1 MPVEVRASRSDS
13 ECLRLDACKSMV
25 LRRRSALLSVLRWET
40 DRRSIRRL
48 PRWRLQRGR
57 VRRDRDDGEC
67 RGGDCQEGECQY
79 GDYQDGECQEITKT
93 CGWLRVAAIECKS
106 SLAVSFDDYES
117 SRLDAPVKLTTQDDQ
132 PVKRRKRSV
141 KISSIE
147 LS

>member
-67 RGGDCQEGECQY
+67 RGGDCQ
-79 GDYQDGECQEITKT
+79 DGERQEITKT

-106 SLAVSFDDYES
+106 SLAVCFGDYES